1 MRNLFLTLFLICST
15 SQAIV
20 VKDVANVVG
29 VRDNQLI
36 GYGLVV
42 GLNGTGD
49 GSSSQFTRQAISS
62 LLQSVHVKVDPKNI
76 KSKNTAAVM
85 VTAKLPPFSRHG
97 DKIDIEVSS
106 MGDAKSIIG
115 GTLLLTP
122 LRAVDGNIYA
132 LAQGVINKGYSI
144 NRRNVK
150 KSATAKIFNGAIVE
164 KEVDFNLYDK
174 QTIRLSLKKA
184 DFQTAVKIQKS
195 INAKFSQN
203 IARALDPRT
212 IELTRPSNLSMV
224 EFLAVVDK
232 TDIGFVAADKIVIDE
247 KTGTVVAGIGVKVSP
262 VMLTHKDLT
271 LKIASVAELP
281 ENSKADVFVDRKNN
295 VINMKYGEVTVAN
308 IARVLQKL
316 GASAQDIIE
325 IIQSIKQAGAINAE
339 LEII

>member
-1 MRNLFLTLFLICST
+1 MRNIVLMLFMFCSL
-15 SQAIV
+15 SYGIV

-76 KSKNTAAVM
+76 KSKNVAAVM

-97 DKIDIEVSS
+97 DKIDVEVSS
-106 MGDAKSIIG
+106 MGDAKSIVG

-132 LAQGVINKGYSI
+132 LAQGTINKGYSL
-144 NRRNVK
+144 NKRNVK

-184 DFQTAVKIQKS
+184 DFQTVIKIQKS
-195 INAKFSQN
+195 INTRFSQK

-212 IELTRPSNLSMV
+212 VELTKPSNMSMV
-224 EFLAVVDK
+224 EFLAAVDK
-232 TDIGFVAADKIVIDE
+232 TDIGFVATDKIIIDE
-247 KTGTVVAGIGVKVSP
+247 KTGTVVAGIGVRVSP
-262 VMLTHKDLT
+262 VVLTHKDLT
-271 LKIASVAELP
+271 LKITSVSKLP
-281 ENSKADVFVDRKNN
+281 ENSQADVYIDRKNN

-325 IIQSIKQAGAINAE
+325 IIQGIKQAGAITAD

>member
-1 MRNLFLTLFLICST
+1 MKNIVLTLLLFYSLSY
-15 SQAIV
+15 AV
-20 VKDVANVVG
+20 VVRDVANVVG

-62 LLQSVHVKVDPKNI
+62 LLQSVHVKVDPRNI
-76 KSKNTAAVM
+76 KSKNVAAVM

-97 DKIDIEVSS
+97 DKIDVEVSS
-106 MGDAKSIIG
+106 MGDAKSIVG

-132 LAQGVINKGYSI
+132 LAQGSINKGYSLNKRDI
-144 NRRNVK
+144 R
-150 KSATAKIFNGAIVE
+150 KSASAKIYKGAIVE

-174 QTIRLSLKKA
+174 QSIKLSLKKA
-184 DFQTAVKIQKS
+184 DFQTVVKIQKS
-195 INAKFSQN
+195 LNRKFSQN
-203 IARALDPRT
+203 IAKAVDPRT
-212 IELTRPSNLSMV
+212 VELTKPSNMSMI
-224 EFLAVVDK
+224 EFLAAVDK
-232 TDIGFVAADKIVIDE
+232 TDIGFVAADKIIIDE

-262 VMLTHKDLT
+262 VVLTHKDLT
-271 LKIASVAELP
+271 LKITSVPTLP
-281 ENSKADVFVDRKNN
+281 ENSRADVFVDRKNN
-295 VINMKYGEVTVAN
+295 VVNMRYGEVTVAN

-325 IIQSIKQAGAINAE
+325 IIQSIKQAGAITAE